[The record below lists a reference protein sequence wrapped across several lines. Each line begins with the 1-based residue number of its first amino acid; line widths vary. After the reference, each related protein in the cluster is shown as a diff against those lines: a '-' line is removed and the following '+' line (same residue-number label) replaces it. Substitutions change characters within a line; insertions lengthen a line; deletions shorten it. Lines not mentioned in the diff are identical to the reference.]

1 MSGTDPQA
9 YTTRT
14 VSAATTLTA
23 NDYVLLCV
31 ASSAYAVTL
40 PDSESIVPG
49 RPYTIIKDNTG
60 AFAITITPFDVG
72 DTINGA
78 TTLAL
83 ASGAYHGAVLV
94 NDGNVW
100 WAQAL
105 Y

>member
-9 YTTRT
+9 FTVRT
-14 VSAATTLTA
+14 VTAATTMTA
-23 NDYVLLCV
+23 NDYVLIAT

-49 RPYTIIKDNTG
+49 RPYFIVKDAG
-60 AFAITITPFDVG
+60 ANAITITPFDAA

-83 ASGAYHGAVLV
+83 AASAFHAAMLV
-94 NDGNVW
+94 NTGDVW
-100 WAQAL
+100 VATAL

>member
-9 YTTRT
+9 YTQRIT
-14 VSAATTLTA
+14 SAATTVTA
-23 NDYVLLCV
+23 NDYHVHIV
-31 ASSAYAVTL
+31 ATSAIAVTL

-49 RPYTIIKDNTG
+49 RPYYITKDAG
-60 AFAITITPFDVG
+60 AFAITITPFDAA

-83 ASGAYHGAVLV
+83 ASGAFHGAMLV
-94 NDGNVW
+94 NTGDVW
-100 WAQAL
+100 IATAL